1 MGLLKNKTKKNFK
14 KMKNAT
20 NITNKKFK
28 KINKKLNKK
37 RFRTTYKRKKRKK
50 KISKKTLKIHY
61 NAMKLNK
68 LINRVRK
75 KVMKNMAKHKYMKGG
90 AKVTL
95 AEWFDA
101 INNVH
106 IKGNTYKFNF
116 DFGYFLSGD
125 YLTTTV
131 EYFLKRHI
139 DEFDTIQTMILN
151 AVRSHTESSS
161 STSSSGGIDEL
172 QGKINYLKRTYNSM
186 VTEKEKLK
194 NRTDILKYE
203 KKKLNLKYPDKIN
216 LIRLWSGQVDILN
229 TKIYGKLAE
238 LEEMEERKI
247 DIMILP
253 EEKKNEE
260 TQKEL
265 ETLGESIL
273 GLQRRIEQEHEQFS
287 TTWLEESEK
296 LIDEAVSL
304 DGRLASTQSVDE
316 KRREQLRSFTEGGM
330 KRATRPSPIN
340 TSLGASDEYKPDTPP
355 SGDEDSPTPPSDSAV
370 AGQAE
375 SIVRP
380 AAIPTPQVRQTYA
393 SNPFGEFFNVNN
405 SEKLPQVQGDVVS
418 EQAVASEDIDIDVG
432 EERGSETKGQQGST
446 LTALY
451 DFYSEDDD
459 ELGFKKDDQ
468 ITLVSIDGDWGIG
481 FLLSQNESEA
491 KMFPLN
497 HTSYKETI
505 NPPPRGE
512 NIIPPERPLFD
523 TILSSLIT
531 HDSELYSSAKHW
543 FELSEISDSNPL
555 KRGMCYY
562 FDMQTE
568 KQKCERA
575 GIIEKKCKNVKYS
588 RDILG
593 THYFIWN
600 GDEVQSVDKKNMKPP
615 FTERRQKYSKWIKV
629 PTIHDEIIIKW
640 SLFYALVVICLGK
653 ELTIDTAIL
662 FKVFFDFMVGDDL
675 FLYGADE
682 NLLPWFF
689 VLIENDFYTCSS
701 IFEKIKKSGF
711 LRREHVTKDLKE
723 LFFSYGEH
731 GKEIKAQ
738 SKILYQGIFNST
750 ERNKMTSNYKRW
762 ILPVAHMV
770 TPKFLKESEY
780 SFAMK
785 LNPYIVNDR
794 SRHKKYKKLFYSMK
808 KHCKLHDKKRK
819 KEKRSKEMKSD
830 APVTSDTKSDTSDVT
845 ETSKV
850 PETLT
855 MGSDLDEP
863 EDSEHERYDDDFV
876 NQVAQEEL
884 ETKEGKNEP
893 ITPEVSGDVEQ
904 IPRSTQQG
912 DEQKRKDLKTV
923 KQLNTVE
930 RREDEEVSMTEI
942 NEEWKIVKVWDP
954 NTKTYYKGM
963 WSEKYK
969 KLYHDKNT
977 EIQNPIHEAWE
988 EPAQNNGH
996 FFFSNPQHQRKAT
1009 RPEQRKCQ
1017 IKKGQTLQDAV
1028 QQWYTQ
1034 NSGFSI
1040 HQGATLMWMTMPTA
1054 MASIKDF
1061 YKGKEMVKKSINPT
1075 SETDPIA
1082 GDSTKDEID
1091 SKIHSDD
1098 EESSSESDSESES
1111 ESDSED
1117 ESESDSEDESDD
1129 DGTGGKTHAQLKDI
1143 NEQGK
1148 NRDKFVKAHTFSI
1161 SASALP
1167 SAGNE
1172 NLKPLSKAMEGK
1184 E

>member
-1 MGLLKNKTKKNFK
+1 M
-14 KMKNAT
+14 
-20 NITNKKFK
+20 
-28 KINKKLNKK
+28 
-37 RFRTTYKRKKRKK
+37 
-50 KISKKTLKIHY
+50 
-61 NAMKLNK
+61 
-68 LINRVRK
+68 
-75 KVMKNMAKHKYMKGG
+75 
-90 AKVTL
+90 
-95 AEWFDA
+95 
-101 INNVH
+101 
-106 IKGNTYKFNF
+106 
-116 DFGYFLSGD
+116 
-125 YLTTTV
+125 
-131 EYFLKRHI
+131 
-139 DEFDTIQTMILN
+139 
-151 AVRSHTESSS
+151 
-161 STSSSGGIDEL
+161 
-172 QGKINYLKRTYNSM
+172 
-186 VTEKEKLK
+186 
-194 NRTDILKYE
+194 
-203 KKKLNLKYPDKIN
+203 KYPDKSE
-216 LIRLWSGQVDILN
+216 LIKTWSDTVEILN
-229 TKIYGKLAE
+229 TKIYGDQNT
-238 LEEMEERKI
+238 LEH
-247 DIMILP
+247 D
-253 EEKKNEE
+253 NN
-260 TQKEL
+260 
-265 ETLGESIL
+265 S
-273 GLQRRIEQEHEQFS
+273 QR
-287 TTWLEESEK
+287 WLEESEK

-304 DGRLASTQSVDE
+304 DDRLASTQSVDE

-330 KRATRPSPIN
+330 ERATRPSPIN
-340 TSLGASDEYKPDTPP
+340 TSLGARGEYEPETPP

-375 SIVRP
+375 SIFRP
-380 AAIPTPQVRQTYA
+380 AAIPTPQVRQIDA
-393 SNPFGEFFNVNN
+393 PNPFGEFFNVNN

-418 EQAVASEDIDIDVG
+418 DEAVASEDIDIDVG
-432 EERGSETKGQQGST
+432 VDEETGSETKGQQGIT

-451 DFYSEDDD
+451 NFDSEGDE
-459 ELGFKKDDQ
+459 ELGFKKGDQ

-523 TILSSLIT
+523 TILSSLIN
-531 HDSELYSSAKHW
+531 HDSDLYNSAKPW

-600 GDEVQSVDKKNMKPP
+600 GVDVNKVDQNITKPP
-615 FTERRQKYSKWIKV
+615 FTKKRQKYSKWIKI

-701 IFEKIKKSGF
+701 IFEKIKKSGI
-711 LRREHVTKDLKE
+711 LRREHVTKDLKD
-723 LFFSYGEH
+723 LFFSYGKH

-808 KHCKLHDKKRK
+808 KYCTLHKKRK
-819 KEKRSKEMKSD
+819 RKRDVETKRG

-855 MGSDLDEP
+855 MGSDDEEDGP
-863 EDSEHERYDDDFV
+863 EDPDHAMYDTKFV
-876 NQVAQEEL
+876 EDVAQEENL

-912 DEQKRKDLKTV
+912 DEQKRNDLETV

-930 RREDEEVSMTEI
+930 RREDEEVSMTKI
-942 NEEWKIVKVWDP
+942 NKEWKLVKVWDP
-954 NTKTYYKGM
+954 NTNTYYKGM

-977 EIQNPIHEAWE
+977 EIQNPIHEAWKE
-988 EPAQNNGH
+988 LAQNNGH

-1009 RPEQRKCQ
+1009 RPKQRKCQ